1 MNTQKI
7 IPVLP
12 GKIAGQTTQLV
23 EARRLHAFLGVGRD
37 FSNWIK
43 GRIAEYH
50 FEQNQDYL
58 LAKSGDQVPHQR
70 GWRTAARIDY
80 FVCLDMAKELAMV
93 ERTPQGRA
101 ARRYFIDCERQLR
114 QMQHNTAHGVPLQRL
129 ALSPGQ
135 RQAIN
140 RQAWA
145 DVSGAAQEA
154 FYARREVLVQACV
167 QNQSGGLQYLP
178 VGFVPEWAR

>member
-1 MNTQKI
+1 MKTTQA

-12 GKIAGQTTQLV
+12 GKIAGQSTQLV
-23 EARRLHAFLGVGRD
+23 DARRLHAFLGVGRD
-37 FSNWIK
+37 FSTWIK
-43 GRIAEYH
+43 GRIEEYG

-58 LAKSGDQVPHQR
+58 LTKSGDQVPHQR
-70 GWRTAARIDY
+70 GLRTAARIDY

-93 ERTPQGRA
+93 ERTAQGRA
-101 ARRYFIDCERQLR
+101 ARQYFIDCERQLR
-114 QMQHNTAHGVPLQRL
+114 QMQNTAHGVPQQRV
-129 ALSPGQ
+129 ALTPGQ

-167 QNQSGGLQYLP
+167 QNPPGGPQYLP
-178 VGFVPEWAR
+178 IGFVPPWAR